1 MTTDK
6 AVRIFMMPLFEINK
20 KVLLQ
25 MIYITTT
32 TATVA
37 TTNDNNNNN
46 TEASIY
52 SASSA
57 WLVLDDKHITLIIS
71 FILIENHFNEMKTSK
86 CKFKCCWQLLSL
98 LKQ

>member
-57 WLVLDDKHITLIIS
+57 
-71 FILIENHFNEMKTSK
+71 
-86 CKFKCCWQLLSL
+86 
-98 LKQ
+98 